1 MLVCK
6 YFKYSLYNATEYLCV
21 IFMVLQMLIMDIFLL
36 ATISSIGVFRVH
48 QEILVDHDWILFNAM
63 TFIFSLCGRERA
75 SQASFSSFLSLAW
88 PTPFP
93 GKCNVFHSNC
103 ARAAGGL

>member
-1 MLVCK
+1 VNRNYSYGSFLWNLGIRIRK
-6 YFKYSLYNATEYLCV
+6 IRIGFKS
-21 IFMVLQMLIMDIFLL
+21 I